1 MEKVTNKV
9 SNSLSSS
16 DPSNDLSFCGIL
28 KNGTSDLIQ
37 KLESEMPSLFQ
48 EYSDLYTRYLHSI
61 HDYYASCNIVEH
73 QFFEKLA
80 IKPETLKM
88 FDIFFK
94 SYTNLLES
102 HFDMTSNILRSY
114 VQFRLSIIDSL
125 DHVSHS
131 WINFWSKSF
140 SQYSPNGYSK

>member
-1 MEKVTNKV
+1 MEKTTDKI
-9 SNSLSSS
+9 SNSLSSPDS
-16 DPSNDLSFCGIL
+16 SYDLSFCGIL

-80 IKPETLKM
+80 IKPEILKM

-94 SYTNLLES
+94 SYTKILES
-102 HFDMTSNILRSY
+102 QFDMTSNILRSY

-125 DHVSHS
+125 DHISHS
-131 WINFWSKSF
+131 WIDLWSKSF
-140 SQYSPNGYSK
+140 SQYSPNEYSK